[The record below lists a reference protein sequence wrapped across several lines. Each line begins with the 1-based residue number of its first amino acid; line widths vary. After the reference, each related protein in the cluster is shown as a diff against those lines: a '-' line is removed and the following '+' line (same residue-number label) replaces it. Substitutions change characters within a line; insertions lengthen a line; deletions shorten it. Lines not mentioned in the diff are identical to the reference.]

1 MPPSTDYS
9 HIRQNSEQSSATSS
23 TNGKETPPR
32 RKFNLWWRLRV
43 GVSQMFRRFAIFFRS
58 RQKFRSTSSGG
69 FEPWESYGDE
79 DSVDF
84 LVILFSCF

>member
-23 TNGKETPPR
+23 TNGKQTPR

-43 GVSQMFRRFAIFFRS
+43 GVSQMFRRVAIFFRC

-69 FEPWESYGDE
+69 SEPWESYGDE
-79 DSVDF
+79 DAVDY
-84 LVILFSCF
+84 LVLLFSS